1 MKKKGQ
7 GIRFGRLG
15 AVVGLGTLLLS
26 GLGALGIVWL
36 RMEISEVAAVCGQL
50 EDDRERVNRRLR
62 DLRGQR
68 SAAMRPTKIAQLVQG
83 RLEMPPPS
91 RQLYVTPEDFR
102 TRLAEEDSTRVSSLG
117 REILVRNFG
126 Q

>member
-1 MKKKGQ
+1 MTKKGQ

-68 SAAMRPTKIAQLVQG
+68 SAAMRPTRIAQLVQG

-91 RQLYVTPEDFR
+91 RQLYVTPEDLR
-102 TRLAEEDSTRVSSLG
+102 RRLAEKDATRVSSLG
-117 REILVRNFG
+117 RGILVRNFG

>member
-1 MKKKGQ
+1 MKKKGK
-7 GIRFGRLG
+7 GIRLGRLG
-15 AVVGLGTLLLS
+15 AAVGLSTLLLS

-36 RMEISEVAAVCGQL
+36 RMEISEVAAACGQL
-50 EDDRERVNRRLR
+50 EDDREKVNRRLR

-68 SAAMRPTKIAQLVQG
+68 SAAMRPTRIAQLVQG

-91 RQLYVTPEDFR
+91 KQFYVTPEDMR
-102 TRLAEEDSTRVSSLG
+102 RRLVQEDTTQALPPSRG
-117 REILVRNFG
+117 ILARNFR

>member
-1 MKKKGQ
+1 MKKKGK

-36 RMEISEVAAVCGQL
+36 RMEISEVAAACGQL
-50 EDDRERVNRRLR
+50 EDDREKVNRRLR

-68 SAAMRPTKIAQLVQG
+68 SAAMRPTRIAQLVQG

-91 RQLYVTPEDFR
+91 KQFYVTPEDMR
-102 TRLAEEDSTRVSSLG
+102 
-117 REILVRNFG
+117 RNFR